1 MNEEEK
7 TDELLALANLREEE
21 EAPNLVEITTFI
33 REDQAFALELLES
46 TRRLRLG
53 SNFDQAALIQE
64 ALDLL
69 IEKHI
74 VAIDLRKGRM
84 FNQPDSAT

>member
-1 MNEEEK
+1 MDGEEK
-7 TDELLALANLREEE
+7 TDELRALANWKGED

-53 SNFDQAALIQE
+53 ANFDQAALIQE

-74 VAIDLRKGRM
+74 VAIDLRKGKM
-84 FNQPDSAT
+84 FKQPDSAT